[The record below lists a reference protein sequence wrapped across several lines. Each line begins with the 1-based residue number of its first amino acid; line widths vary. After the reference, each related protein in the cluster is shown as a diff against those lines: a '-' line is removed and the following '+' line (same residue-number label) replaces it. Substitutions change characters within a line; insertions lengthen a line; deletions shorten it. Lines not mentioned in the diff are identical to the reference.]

1 MAASLRLTLWGRF
14 CLGAVALAAAISTFG
29 LPAAAQDLAAPV
41 LAIIDVQKVLRESV
55 AVKALTAT
63 IEEQR
68 DKYQQEL
75 KQQEE
80 TLRGADKELTKQRTI
95 LSAEAYTAKRRELEQ
110 QVGTLQRQVQERK
123 KGLDQLFSQGMS
135 QVQNELANVAK
146 EIAEERGIDLIL
158 SRATVVIVK
167 PKFDISNEALT
178 RLNAR
183 LQSVAIQTPQN

>member
-1 MAASLRLTLWGRF
+1 LWRF
-14 CLGAVALAAAISTFG
+14 YLGAVVLAAVILASG
-29 LPAAAQDLAAPV
+29 SSPAVAQDMAAPV

-55 AVKALTAT
+55 AVKALTAS

-75 KQQEE
+75 RQKEE
-80 TLRGADKELTKQRTI
+80 TLRGADQELAKQRTI
-95 LSAEAYTAKRRELEQ
+95 LSAEAYAEKRRELEQ

-123 KGLDQLFSQGMS
+123 KELDQLFGQGMS
-135 QVQNELANVAK
+135 QAQNELANVAK

-183 LQSVAIQTPQN
+183 LKSVAVPKPQN